1 MKKHPETW
9 TVGKIWASQGAINF
23 SPDYQRPGGIWA
35 TEKQQNFI
43 DSILNGYDIPKMY
56 LNGLGGNDKFHYAVI
71 DGKQRMQ
78 CLLDFMESR
87 FPLGSSFQIDQAL
100 YQHIKSP
107 APKANEFYKEFSEEW
122 KEALKSINLDVVII
136 DDIEGIEDLVE
147 DLFSRL
153 NNGVP
158 LNVTEK
164 RHALPGVMSKYVHEV
179 SQAAFFTEFLPI
191 PNTRFK
197 HEEIAI
203 KIIKMAIISD
213 HGARPV
219 CDFKSSSLDKI
230 VKNGRNYTVTQLEP
244 IKKRVT
250 AFLSL
255 GTKLF
260 EKNDSLLKSHSLIP
274 GYLAFAHEIT
284 AHYGHPNLTQQLK
297 KFFPWFENERVMNNQ
312 NQNDEEM
319 DSDLAAYTE
328 LVGQGTTS
336 LRNMEDRVEI
346 LTKFFLRQYSDV
358 QIKDKVREF
367 NPGERYAIWFRA
379 GKRCQNSSCGRELP
393 TLDLMAADHVQAW
406 INGGATALANAQCL
420 CITCNSAKGARTL

>member
-9 TVGKIWASQGAINF
+9 TVGKIWTNQGSINF
-23 SPDYQRPGGIWA
+23 SPDYQRPGGIWSA
-35 TEKQQNFI
+35 EKQQNFI

-56 LNGLGGNDKFHYAVI
+56 LNALGSQDKFRYAVV

-87 FPLGSSFQIDQAL
+87 FPLGALFQSDQTL
-100 YQHIKSP
+100 YQHIR
-107 APKANEFYKEFSEEW
+107 AGEPKAGQYYRDFSEEW
-122 KEALKSINLDVVII
+122 KEVFKSINLDVVII
-136 DDIEGIEDLVE
+136 DDVEGIEDLVE

-164 RHALPGVMSKYVHEV
+164 RHALPGVMSKYVNEV
-179 SQAAFFTEFLPI
+179 SQSPFFSEFLPI

-230 VKNGRNYTVTQLEP
+230 VKNGRNDTEIQLAP
-244 IKKRVT
+244 IRKRVT
-250 AFLSL
+250 ALLGL

-260 EKNDSLLKSHSLIP
+260 DKGDSLLKSHSLIP
-274 GYLAFAHEIT
+274 GYLAFAQEVT
-284 AHYGHPNLTQQLK
+284 THYGHPNLSALLK
-297 KFFPWFENERVMNNQ
+297 RFFPWFENERVMNNQ
-312 NQNDEEM
+312 NQSDEEL
-319 DSDLAAYTE
+319 DSDLSAYTE
-328 LVGQGTTS
+328 MVGQGTTS
-336 LRNMEDRVEI
+336 LRNMEGRVEI
-346 LTKFFLRQYSDV
+346 LTKFFLRENSDV
-358 QIKDKVREF
+358 QIKDRIREF
-367 NPGERYAIWFRA
+367 SPEERYAIWFRA
-379 GKRCQNSSCGRELP
+379 GKRCQNPLCGRELP
-393 TLDLMAADHVQAW
+393 TLDLMTADHVQAW
-406 INGGATALANAQCL
+406 ANGGATALANAQCL
-420 CITCNSAKGARTL
+420 CSSCNSAKGARAQ